1 VKDHLASF
9 TPAWAGGCNAAFAAS
24 HKNIR
29 LLKNGRECGVA
40 IVYETY
46 QREAPAPL
54 RLLNGTDQKRVVA
67 WRDGAAVNAMQF
79 MAHVRAVAA
88 LLPAAAAVNLCEDRY
103 AFLVAFC
110 AVVLRGQTN
119 LLPSSRAPTA
129 VDEVMSAY
137 PGCYALGDVDLDR
150 APPGYL
156 RLPSLD
162 AHPSPRT
169 DADADDAW
177 PVMIPA
183 DQIVAIGY
191 TSGSTGVPS
200 ANAKTWQSFHASNA
214 GNLAMLHAVVGER
227 FGVVAT
233 VPPQH
238 MYGMEMSVVLPL
250 LGGVGVHAGRPFFP
264 ADVAAA
270 LASVPVPR
278 VLVTTPVH
286 LRALVDSGITL
297 PPIAAMVS
305 ATAPMPLDL
314 ARAAEQR
321 FSAPLQEV
329 FGSTETCVFAS
340 RRPTVDE
347 DWLLYDGVT
356 LHPQPDGTTV
366 DAPQLS
372 AAIALA
378 DIVSLSD
385 GGRRF
390 RLRGRHADMLE
401 IAGKRAS
408 LADLSRR
415 LLAIPGV
422 LDGVVVQLTDGDT
435 LGVHRIAALA
445 VAPGLDEHG
454 ILDALRQAIDPVF
467 LPRPLRIVDALPRNE
482 TGKLPRKAL
491 LELLQHRDC

>member
-1 VKDHLASF
+1 
-9 TPAWAGGCNAAFAAS
+9 
-24 HKNIR
+24 
-29 LLKNGRECGVA
+29 VA
-40 IVYETY
+40 IVYDTY
-46 QREAPAPL
+46 QHEAPARLPL
-54 RLLNGTDQKRVVA
+54 LHPMDADRVVA
-67 WRDGAAVNAMQF
+67 WRGGKPVNARQF
-79 MAHVRAVAA
+79 LAHVRMVAA
-88 LLPAAAAVNLCEDRY
+88 RLPAAAAVNLCEDRY

-110 AVVLRGQTN
+110 AVVMRGQTN
-119 LLPSSRAPTA
+119 LLPSSRAPQA

-137 PGCYALGDVDLDR
+137 PGCYALGEVALAL
-150 APPGYL
+150 APPRYQQ
-156 RLPSLD
+156 LPPLD
-162 AHPSPRT
+162 ALALDMT
-169 DADADDAW
+169 DAEEAW
-177 PVMIPA
+177 PLIPE

-191 TSGSTGVPS
+191 TSGSTGTPS
-200 ANAKTWQSFHASNA
+200 ANKKTWGSFHASNA

-227 FGVVAT
+227 FDVVAT

-238 MYGMEMSVVLPL
+238 MYGMELSVVMPL
-250 LGGVGVHAGRPFFP
+250 LGNVGVHAGRPFFP

-270 LASVPVPR
+270 LASVPAPR

-305 ATAPMPLDL
+305 ATAPMPVAL
-314 ARAAEQR
+314 ASAAEQR
-321 FSAPLQEV
+321 FGAPLQEV

-347 DWLLYDGVT
+347 DWQLYDGVI

-372 AAIALA
+372 APIGLA

-390 RLRGRHADMLE
+390 CLRGRHADMLE

-408 LADLSRR
+408 LADLTRR

-422 LDGVVVQLTDGDT
+422 LDGVVVQLDDGDT

-445 VAPGLDEHG
+445 VAPSLDEHI
-454 ILDALRQAIDPVF
+454 ILDALRTAIDPVF
-467 LPRPLRIVDALPRNE
+467 LPRPLRLVAALPRNE
-482 TGKLPRKAL
+482 TGKLPRSAL
-491 LELLQHRDC
+491 LELLQHRD